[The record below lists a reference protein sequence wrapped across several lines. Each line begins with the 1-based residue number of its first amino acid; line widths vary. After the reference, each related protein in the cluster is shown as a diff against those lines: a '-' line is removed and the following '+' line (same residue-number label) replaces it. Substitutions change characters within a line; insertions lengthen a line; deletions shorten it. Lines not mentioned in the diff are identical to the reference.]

1 MGAGQVIV
9 GARFIGRRER
19 PMKPQFHAK
28 NLRRGRFSQA
38 GQIYELTLVTEN
50 RRHVFNDFMPARHA
64 VRSFYSEAVSKR
76 AKTLA
81 FVVMPDHVHWLMEL
95 ETGGT
100 LSEAVRI
107 YRAKV
112 SLALGGP
119 IWQKGFY
126 DRAMRSDEDIVTVAR
141 YIIANPVRAGL
152 VRHVGEYPHWDAVW
166 L

>member
-1 MGAGQVIV
+1 
-9 GARFIGRRER
+9 
-19 PMKPQFHAK
+19 MKPKFHGK
-28 NLRRGRFSQA
+28 NLRRGRVSQP
-38 GQIYELTLVTEN
+38 GRIYALTLVTKN
-50 RRHVFNDFMPARHA
+50 RMRVFADFAAGRKA
-64 VRSFYSEAVSKR
+64 VHCFYGEPVRKR

-100 LSEAVRI
+100 LSEAVRV

-112 SLALGGP
+112 SLAIGDP
-119 IWQKGFY
+119 VWQKGFY
-126 DRAMRSDEDIVTVAR
+126 DRALRNDEDIVEAAR

-152 VRHVGEYPHWDAVW
+152 VHHVGDYPHWDAVW